1 MAADTMNP
9 VVHFEMPAED
19 RHRMR
24 HFYETTFCWKTEQL
38 GPDMGDYVLVTTS
51 ETDKRRGPKKPGMIN
66 GGFYPKKE
74 DWPAQY
80 PSVVIAVDD
89 IKTSMKKVEAA
100 GGRVLGEPM
109 EIPGYGL
116 YVSFFDTEGNRVSM
130 MQPDQMWTREG
141 KSQ

>member
-24 HFYETTFCWKTEQL
+24 QFYETTFGWKTEQL
-38 GPDMGDYVLVTTS
+38 GPDMGDYVLVT
-51 ETDKRRGPKKPGMIN
+51 
-66 GGFYPKKE
+66 
-74 DWPAQY
+74 
-80 PSVVIAVDD
+80 
-89 IKTSMKKVEAA
+89 
-100 GGRVLGEPM
+100 
-109 EIPGYGL
+109 

-141 KSQ
+141 KSR

>member
-1 MAADTMNP
+1 MT
-9 VVHFEMPAED
+9 
-19 RHRMR
+19 R
-24 HFYETTFCWKTEQL
+24 FYETTFGWKTEQL

-51 ETDKRRGPKKPGMIN
+51 ETDKKRGPTKPGMIN
-66 GGFYPKKE
+66 GGFYPKKD

-89 IKTSMKKVEAA
+89 INTSMKNVEAA
-100 GGRVLGEPM
+100 GGKILGEPM

-130 MQPDQMWTREG
+130 MQPNEKWKE
-141 KSQ
+141 KAK